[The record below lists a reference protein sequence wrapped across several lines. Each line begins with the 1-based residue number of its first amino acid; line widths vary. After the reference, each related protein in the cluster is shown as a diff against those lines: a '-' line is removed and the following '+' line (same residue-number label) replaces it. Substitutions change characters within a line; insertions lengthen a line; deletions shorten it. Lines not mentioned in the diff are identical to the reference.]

1 MKTHRPLENGF
12 TLVELM
18 VVVAMVGV
26 LSAIAIPQYEHYTA
40 KARQVEAKIAL
51 SAIYIAETTFFAEN
65 NSYSSC
71 LRQLGYAPDGQTR
84 YYLIGFAFDV
94 ASLNTCGPSGTR
106 NCTRYDFSG
115 TDNTAQCDGSDPL
128 HPAYSDVAFAYT
140 ATIKNPGG
148 YYNTPWNQHLSQPDP
163 SGSSSTVST
172 SVTGSSFVAGAVGG
186 IASHPASTA
195 LWCHPTNVNS
205 GRCFDGWTIDQN
217 KSLRNVNPGI

>member
-1 MKTHRPLENGF
+1 MKSHPIENGF

-65 NSYSSC
+65 NSYSAC
-71 LRQLGYAPDGQTR
+71 LRQLGFAPEGLTR
-84 YYLIGFAFDV
+84 YYLIGFASDI
-94 ASLNTCGPSGTR
+94 SGQTLCGPSGTTI
-106 NCTRYDFSG
+106 CTRYNFSG
-115 TDNTAQCDGSDPL
+115 TDTTAQCDGSDPL
-128 HPAYSDVAFAYT
+128 HPHYSDVAFANT
-140 ATIKNPGG
+140 ATVKNPGG
-148 YYNTPWNQHLSQPDP
+148 YYNTPWNEHLDAIG
-163 SGSSSTVST
+163 SGSSTVGSYVSSTAFT
-172 SVTGSSFVAGAVGG
+172 AGAVGG